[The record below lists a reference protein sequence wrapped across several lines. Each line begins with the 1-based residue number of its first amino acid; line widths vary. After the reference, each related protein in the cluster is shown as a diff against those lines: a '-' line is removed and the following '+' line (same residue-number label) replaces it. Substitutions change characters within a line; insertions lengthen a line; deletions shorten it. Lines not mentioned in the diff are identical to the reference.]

1 MKKPVTDLAEVRR
14 APPLAEQIHLQLK
27 QLLRTGAFAPAQRL
41 VDATLAQQLGVSR
54 TPVREALSRLAAD
67 GLLET
72 KAGGFQVV
80 TPTNDDMT
88 EIFEMRRLLEPPA
101 ARQAARLAGN
111 ATHAMLREALAQA
124 RRSVSGDDFTPFAAA
139 NHAYRTAWVSAV
151 PSRRLRETI
160 LRFEDQAGL
169 VRRRTL
175 VIPAARADA
184 LALLEEMTAAFER
197 RDEAGAE
204 RVSRRFVDAAEHYF
218 RLAGAQPS
226 QDVSQLP
233 SRQNRKRR

>member
-1 MKKPVTDLAEVRR
+1 MKPVTDLAEVRR
-14 APPLAEQIHLQLK
+14 APPLAEQIYLQLK
-27 QLLRTGAFAPAQRL
+27 QLLRTGTFAPAQRL
-41 VDATLAQQLGVSR
+41 VDATLAQQLNVSR
-54 TPVREALSRLAAD
+54 TPVREALSRLTAD

-72 KAGGFQVV
+72 RAGGFQVV
-80 TPTNDDMT
+80 TPTDEDMT

-111 ATHAMLREALAQA
+111 ATHAALRDVLAQA
-124 RRSVSGDDFTPFAAA
+124 RGCVAADDFTQFAAA

-175 VIPAARADA
+175 VMPAARADA
-184 LALLEEMTAAFER
+184 LALLEEMTSAFEQ
-197 RDEAGAE
+197 RDAAGAE
-204 RVSRRFVDAAEHYF
+204 QASRRFVDAAEHYF
-218 RLAGAQPS
+218 RLAGAPAS

-233 SRQNRKRR
+233 RRQNRKRR